1 VTKVWVA
8 IKKGQRDV
16 SSSINKE
23 QLARI
28 RQGKGFIA
36 ALDQSGGS
44 TPKALRLYGIEE
56 SEYAGD
62 EQMFDLIHAMRTRM
76 IKSPAFDGRRILG
89 AILFE
94 GTMDRD
100 IDGIGAADFLWSRK
114 RVVPILKVDKGLAD
128 ESNGVQMMK
137 PIPDLDALLA
147 RGLTKGIFG
156 TKMRSVIKD
165 ANPAGIKA
173 VVAQQFEVGRQ
184 ILRAGLVPI
193 IEPEV
198 DINSPTKAQA
208 EALLRTE
215 ILTELNKLAEGEEV
229 MLKLTLPD
237 TDNFYAGF
245 VAHPRAVRVVALS
258 GGYSREES
266 DARLSRNNGVIAS
279 FSRALT
285 EGLSA
290 KQSES
295 DFNKLLDHT
304 IEGIYRASIT

>member
-1 VTKVWVA
+1 M
-8 IKKGQRDV
+8 
-16 SSSINKE
+16 SSSTNKE

-94 GTMDRD
+94 GTMDRE
-100 IDGIGAADFLWSRK
+100 IDGIGAAEFLWSRK

-147 RGLTKGIFG
+147 RGVTKGIFG

-295 DFNKLLDHT
+295 DFNKLLDDT

>member
-1 VTKVWVA
+1 VA

-147 RGLTKGIFG
+147 RGVTKGIFG